1 MNSLILLLFAADP
14 TGLQA
19 AFESAET
26 VDLSYGWTGFKVTLV
41 NPETIKK
48 LAPLVEVKGEG
59 IKANALPGTPD
70 IIRVVIRGKTTTKFW
85 IIQSKI
91 GFDGRLIDPAD
102 DQLWVA
108 LRDYFEPPL
117 AELVK
122 ERPEVQESMQ
132 KTLTA
137 ALKGADKLEVTYR
150 DVTIDFPA
158 GPDGIRNVHLSNL
171 KVAGD
176 MTYNAKKPEDPVEVV
191 FVSKETRIPIYLVGD
206 TAYWGEGKSWKSVR
220 LTRDSMWQQMVSR
233 VPPKEVRKPSVKE
246 NDPSWQPDAPYLKES
261 IEGASEV
268 KVSFGKDT
276 ITIKDAKEI
285 AKLVKSDGKAVDASD
300 RAGKDFLHIQLGTT
314 HYRLFS
320 DDVLVNGESAT
331 TVVGIKLDHDLWK
344 TLRSRFPKK

>member
-1 MNSLILLLFAADP
+1 MNALILLLFAADP

-48 LAPLVEVKGEG
+48 LAPLAEVKGEAIQSNG
-59 IKANALPGTPD
+59 IPGTHEL
-70 IIRVVIRGKTTTKFW
+70 IRVAIRGKKTTEFW
-85 IIQSKI
+85 MVKNKI
-91 GFDGRLIDPAD
+91 AFGDHMMIDPAD
-102 DQLWVA
+102 DKLWVA
-108 LRDYFEPPL
+108 LRAYFEPPL
-117 AELVK
+117 ADREP
-122 ERPEVQESMQ
+122 PEVQESMQ
-132 KTLTA
+132 KTLTNA
-137 ALKGADKLEVTYR
+137 MKKADKLEVTYR
-150 DVTIDFPA
+150 KVKIDFPA

-176 MTYNAKKPEDPVEVV
+176 MTYYAKKPEDPVEVV
-191 FVSKETRIPIYLVGD
+191 FVNKETRMPIYLVGD

-220 LTRDSMWQQMVSR
+220 LTRDSMWSQMVST
-233 VPPKEVRKPSVKE
+233 VPPKGSKPSVKV
-246 NDPSWQPDAPYLKES
+246 NDPSWQPDAPFLKES
-261 IEGASEV
+261 IEEASEV

-276 ITIKDAKEI
+276 ISLKDAKEI

-331 TVVGIKLDHDLWK
+331 AVVGIKLDHDLWK
-344 TLRSRFPKK
+344 TLRSRFK